1 MNKIVDINRDEGMA
15 SILHSHLYS
24 TTHGRP
30 YSDHR
35 HNIEL
40 YPIFE
45 GPKTNIVNIN
55 SCSIRLPASGRWFL
69 YGMNCPAI
77 SMVRLPIVTSWTS
90 LEDYGNA
97 TKVDIRTILHET
109 RKLIPR
115 GAIYI
120 LKNPKQTSLPTG
132 FSSASTTS
140 A

>member
-45 GPKTNIVNIN
+45 GPKTL
-55 SCSIRLPASGRWFL
+55 LPFSTCLTVSAVSAEGGILISGPF
-69 YGMNCPAI
+69 PAI
-77 SMVRLPIVTSWTS
+77 
-90 LEDYGNA
+90 
-97 TKVDIRTILHET
+97 
-109 RKLIPR
+109 
-115 GAIYI
+115 
-120 LKNPKQTSLPTG
+120 
-132 FSSASTTS
+132 
-140 A
+140 